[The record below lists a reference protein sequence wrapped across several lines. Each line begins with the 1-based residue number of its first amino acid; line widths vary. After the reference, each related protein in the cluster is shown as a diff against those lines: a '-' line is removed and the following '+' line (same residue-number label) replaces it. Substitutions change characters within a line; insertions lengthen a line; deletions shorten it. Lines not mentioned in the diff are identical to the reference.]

1 MNQVNASEDKVTS
14 VVLLGVGGQGILL
27 ASEIMAR
34 AAMHA
39 GFDVKTNEVHGMA
52 QRGGSVIAQ
61 VRYGQKVYSPLIA
74 ERTADVLA
82 SFEKV
87 EAVRGA
93 HYVKSGGLAVIANT
107 QIIPTTVSSGLCD
120 YPADI
125 DDRLKNAFSNLSLID
140 AQQKAVELGNV
151 KAANVVLMGG
161 LSVGLDL
168 PLDVWHEGVKTSV
181 KPKFLELNLKAFDEG
196 RAMTIASQS
205 ANA

>member
-1 MNQVNASEDKVTS
+1 MSNANNDKVTS

-61 VRYGQKVYSPLIA
+61 VRYGKKVYSPLIA
-74 ERTADVLA
+74 ERSGDVLA

-93 HYVKSGGLAVIANT
+93 HYVKPGGLAVIANT
-107 QIIPTTVSSGLCD
+107 QIIPTTVSSGLCE
-120 YPADI
+120 YPKDI
-125 DDRLKNAFSNLSLID
+125 DERLGSAFDNLSLID

-168 PLDVWHEGVKTSV
+168 PLEVWHEAVKTSV
-181 KPKFLELNLKAFDEG
+181 KPKFLELNLKAFEEG
-196 RAMTIASQS
+196 RAMTLASQT
-205 ANA
+205 AGV

>member
-1 MNQVNASEDKVTS
+1 MSDNQVTN

-61 VRYGQKVYSPLIA
+61 VRFGKKVYAPLIP
-74 ERTADVLA
+74 ERSADVLA

-93 HYVKSGGLAVIANT
+93 HYLKPGGLGVVANT

-120 YPADI
+120 YPKDI
-125 DDRLKNAFSNLSLID
+125 DERLEKAFPNLSLID

-168 PLDVWHEGVKTSV
+168 PLEVWHEGIKTSV
-181 KPKFLELNLKAFDEG
+181 KPKFLDLNIQAFNDG
-196 RAMTIASQS
+196 REMTLASQT
-205 ANA
+205 AVAQ

>member
-1 MNQVNASEDKVTS
+1 MSDNKVTS
-14 VVLLGVGGQGILL
+14 VVLFGVGGQGILL

-61 VRYGQKVYSPLIA
+61 VRFGKKVYSPLIA

-93 HYVKSGGLAVIANT
+93 HYLKPGGLAVVANT
-107 QIIPTTVSSGLCD
+107 QVIPTTVSSGLCE
-120 YPADI
+120 YPTDI
-125 DDRLKNAFSNLSLID
+125 NDRLDKAFPNLSLID
-140 AQQKAVELGNV
+140 AKQKAVELGNV

-161 LSVGLDL
+161 LSVGLDF
-168 PLDVWHEGVKTSV
+168 PIEVWHEGVKSSV
-181 KPKFLELNLKAFDEG
+181 KPKFLDLNIAAFNEG
-196 RAMTIASQS
+196 REMTLASQ
-205 ANA
+205 AAIAQ

>member
-1 MNQVNASEDKVTS
+1 MSNTNSDKVTS

-61 VRYGQKVYSPLIA
+61 VRYGKKVYSPLIA

-93 HYVKSGGLAVIANT
+93 HYVKPGGLCVIANT

-120 YPADI
+120 YPKDI
-125 DDRLKNAFSNLSLID
+125 DERLAKAFDNLSLID

-168 PLDVWHEGVKTSV
+168 PLEVWHEAVKTSV
-181 KPKFLELNLKAFDEG
+181 KPKFLELNLKAFEEG
-196 RAMTIASQS
+196 RAMTLASQS
-205 ANA
+205 AGV

>member
-1 MNQVNASEDKVTS
+1 MSDSTVTN

-61 VRYGQKVYSPLIA
+61 VRFGKKVYSPLIA
-74 ERTADVLA
+74 ERSGDVLA

-93 HYVKSGGLAVIANT
+93 HYLKEGGLGVVANT
-107 QIIPTTVSSGLCD
+107 QIVPVTVSSGQFE
-120 YPADI
+120 YPKNI
-125 DDRLKNAFSNLSLID
+125 DHQIEKVFPKLSLID
-140 AQQKAVELGNV
+140 AQQKAMELGNV
-151 KAANVVLMGG
+151 RAANVVVMGA

-168 PLDVWHEGVKTSV
+168 PLEVWHEAVKTSV
-181 KPKFLELNLKAFDEG
+181 KPKFLELNIKAFDEG
-196 RAMTIASQS
+196 RAMCEAIQVASPTCTS
-205 ANA
+205 Y

>member
-1 MNQVNASEDKVTS
+1 MSDDKVTN
-14 VVLLGVGGQGILL
+14 VVLLGVGGQGNLL

-61 VRYGQKVYSPLIA
+61 VRFGKKVFSPLIA
-74 ERTADVLA
+74 ERSADVLA
-82 SFEKV
+82 SLEKV

-93 HYVKSGGLAVIANT
+93 HYLKPGGLGVVANS
-107 QIIPTTVSSGLCD
+107 QIVPVTVSSGMFE
-120 YPADI
+120 YPKDI
-125 DDRLKNAFSNLSLID
+125 DQQLEQVFPRLSLID

-151 KAANVVLMGG
+151 RAANVCVMGA

-168 PLDVWHEGVKTSV
+168 PLEVWHKAVESSV
-181 KPKFLELNLKAFDEG
+181 KPQFLELNIKAFDAG
-196 RAMTIASQS
+196 REMCLATQGA
-205 ANA
+205 